1 MITIP
6 TAAQLSTE
14 QRIGQVLA
22 TAVGHASGLGVNV
35 GDAVD
40 DRRLHED
47 AVRVAEEINA
57 YGLGGVCWFP
67 GRPGGNPPEQVADLI
82 AILESAASLP
92 LLVSTDQEGGRVA
105 RMRDGF
111 EVPPAAREL
120 GGDTTAIR
128 AHAVRTAQQLR
139 AVGVNHV
146 LAPVADVDSNPDN
159 PVIADRSYSAD
170 PQVVARCVL
179 AAVEGFTA
187 GGVASCVK
195 HFPGH
200 GDTTTDSHID
210 LPVVT
215 ATADQWRAVEAVP
228 FAAAVRAGVPS
239 VMSGHLRLPAI
250 DDEPGTFSYRLL
262 TGVLR
267 DEWGY
272 EGVVVSDS
280 LLMDGATRG
289 RTTGEIVVDALNAG
303 VDQLLMPAS
312 MSEAYAALT
321 RALDEGRVTETRLL
335 QACDRVL
342 ELKRSFCQGSDGG

>member
-1 MITIP
+1 MVTIP
-6 TAAQLSTE
+6 TTAELSIE

-35 GDAVD
+35 GDAVAD
-40 DRRLHED
+40 DQLRAD
-47 AVRVAEEINA
+47 AVRVAEEINS

-67 GRPGGNPPEQVADLI
+67 GRPGGNPPEQVAELI
-82 AILESAASLP
+82 TLLESAATVP

-105 RMRDGF
+105 RMREGF
-111 EVPPAAREL
+111 EVAPAAREL
-120 GGDTTAIR
+120 AGDLEAIR

-159 PVIADRSYSAD
+159 PVIADRAYSSD
-170 PQVVARCVL
+170 PHEAARCVV

-200 GDTTTDSHID
+200 GDTATDSHVD

-215 ATADQWRAVEAVP
+215 ATLEQWRTVEAVP
-228 FAAAVRAGVPS
+228 FEAAVRAGVPS
-239 VMSGHLRLPAI
+239 VMSGHLLVPAF
-250 DDEPGTFSYRLL
+250 DDQPGTFSRRLL

-267 DEWGY
+267 EEWAY
-272 EGVVVSDS
+272 DGVVVSDS

-312 MSEAYAALT
+312 MAEAHTALV
-321 RALDEGRVTETRLL
+321 RALDEGRVTEQRLNE
-335 QACDRVL
+335 ACDRVL
-342 ELKRSFCQGSDGG
+342 RLKRSLV